1 MTTRSEAPDS
11 KSNGENVEEVG
22 QLNVD
27 SREMESSPNSNSPE
41 SSPPPGSKEGKQPP
55 SPAKKNPW
63 TKNVGTNS
71 SEGQKIN
78 SGKGG
83 DNANN
88 HSDVSSHEETVIP
101 ANAIKIPKDEQRK
114 STQVAVPEA
123 IGSWPALGEMAEN
136 VRRDGDKLSIQAPV
150 FKEKTGF
157 PDSGDI
163 VEQGEQGDQPRGA
176 NKKRGAGKQKWL
188 PFTIEPPRASTVKGN
203 HRDRG
208 DKDKRDREGT
218 EYYRDRGH
226 SHRPW
231 RPDRFHNA
239 PPRYNN
245 HYDNYPAAAGVE
257 GEFGGGSGYGSGDRG
272 RAMRGNRGRGNW
284 RYYHH
289 PPGGQGSG
297 QLQGYSQFQQQVYYN
312 GPMAGLVQY
321 NGMYFGPAPVM
332 PVDETTLKDYIKHQI
347 EYYFSNDNLQKDIY
361 LRRQMDK
368 DGCVPLDVIAR
379 FNRVRALT
387 QDVVMIRESLRY
399 SKKVEIVRDGVRP
412 KDNWQKWVIA
422 AGQIIEH
429 QTENNLYGESSY
441 YGDHY
446 EGEENNSAMQDSP
459 PLGSELHPS
468 GHMQMAELS
477 SSGQSTSSTSTV
489 PCKAQGDVTSSK
501 EITPPDGILKDEMAR
516 SLHHVGEEDW
526 KAVIRRQKKMTKGGE
541 NKGPVKSL
549 QFESMAEELDFEF
562 DDAPDTGGRRPNFSD
577 PPTWPGSADTS
588 EDELDD
594 QDIQKIIIVAQTP
607 PASRRPPVG
616 DRTGNFT
623 SRPQMT
629 NELAQVIN
637 DGLYFYEQDL
647 LSDTDANKNKT
658 TPKNDDGSTYR
669 KVDIISKEE
678 FDIQRGGTDEEL
690 VFTLEEVQAGG
701 DDGDTPVRAAPQTP
715 SAPLHTPSC
724 KTPLAPQS
732 SAERPVRPEKKARF
746 YPVPRKEGYDSQQYP
761 PKQKTKYSSNP
772 PVESDVG
779 WVMSPVVQRTT
790 RASSFGSNSS
800 EPSTSPSAHSIPQFQ
815 HPSHMLLKANGFQ
828 QQQYSKYHQNC
839 LRERKHFGIGQSQ
852 EMNTLYR
859 FWSFFLRT
867 HFNLKM
873 YNEFRELALEDAKV
887 GYRYGLECLFR
898 FYSYGLEKKF
908 RLEVFN
914 DFQKET
920 LRDHDDGSLYGLEK
934 FWAFLKYYKSKK
946 TFSIDSE
953 LVKRLANF
961 KTLDDFREAAKLKAN
976 EGEKTRSRPS
986 SYQDVGASRDSVTA
1000 GASDVSPLM
1009 VH

>member
-1 MTTRSEAPDS
+1 MSMTTRSEAPDS
-11 KSNGENVEEVG
+11 KSNGENVEGVG
-22 QLNVD
+22 RLNVD
-27 SREMESSPNSNSPE
+27 SREIDGSPNSNSPE
-41 SSPPPGSKEGKQPP
+41 SSPPPGLKEGKQPP

-63 TKNVGTNS
+63 TKNAGTNS
-71 SEGQKIN
+71 SEGQKAN
-78 SGKGG
+78 SSKGG

-88 HSDVSSHEETVIP
+88 NSEVSSHEETVIP
-101 ANAIKIPKDEQRK
+101 ANAIKIPKDEQKK

-136 VRRDGDKLSIQAPV
+136 VRRDGDKSSVQAP
-150 FKEKTGF
+150 FSKEKTGF
-157 PDSGDI
+157 PDSGDTG
-163 VEQGEQGDQPRGA
+163 EQGDQGDQPRGG

-188 PFTIEPPRASTVKGN
+188 PFTIEPPRSSAVKGN

-208 DKDKRDREGT
+208 DKDRREREGT

-245 HYDNYPAAAGVE
+245 QYDSYPATTGVE
-257 GEFGGGSGYGSGDRG
+257 GEFGGGGGYGSGDRG
-272 RAMRGNRGRGNW
+272 RSVRGNRGRGNW

-289 PPGGQGSG
+289 PPGGQGTG
-297 QLQGYSQFQQQVYYN
+297 QLQGYSQYQQQVYYN
-312 GPMAGLVQY
+312 GPLAGLVQY

-387 QDVVMIRESLRY
+387 QDVIMIKESLRF
-399 SKKVEIVRDGVRP
+399 SKKVEIVHDGVRP

-422 AGQIIEH
+422 AGQIIEQ
-429 QTENNLYGESSY
+429 QTQSNLYGESSY

-446 EGEENNSAMQDSP
+446 EGEENSSPMQDSP
-459 PLGSELHPS
+459 LLGSELHTTGP
-468 GHMQMAELS
+468 MQMAELS
-477 SSGQSTSSTSTV
+477 SGQNTSTNAM
-489 PCKAQGDVTSSK
+489 PSSKPLAQEDVTSSK

-516 SLHHVGEEDW
+516 SLHVGDEDW
-526 KAVIRRQKKMTKGGE
+526 KSVVTQRRQKKMAKGE
-541 NKGPVKSL
+541 SKGPVKSL
-549 QFESMAEELDFEF
+549 QFESTAEELDFEF
-562 DDAPDTGGRRPNFSD
+562 DDAPDTGGRRPNFSE
-577 PPTWPGSADTS
+577 PPTWPGSAETS

-594 QDIQKIIIVAQTP
+594 QDIQKILIVAQTP
-607 PASRRPPVG
+607 PVSRRPPAG

-629 NELAQVIN
+629 NELAQMIN

-647 LSDTDANKNKT
+647 LSDTDASKT
-658 TPKNDDGSTYR
+658 TPKKDDGTYR
-669 KVDIISKEE
+669 KVDVISKEE
-678 FDIQRGGTDEEL
+678 FDIQRGTDEEL
-690 VFTLEEVQAGG
+690 VFSLDEAQGG
-701 DDGDTPVRAAPQTP
+701 GGDTPVRPAQAPP

-724 KTPLAPQS
+724 MTPLTPQS
-732 SAERPVRPEKKARF
+732 SAERRPIKPEKKARF
-746 YPVPRKEGYDSQQYP
+746 YPVPRKEGYDSQYP

-779 WVMSPVVQRTT
+779 WVMSPAVQRT

-828 QQQYSKYHQNC
+828 QQQYSKYRQNC

-873 YNEFRELALEDAKV
+873 YKEFRELALEDAKV

-898 FYSYGLEKKF
+898 FYSYGMEKKF

-934 FWAFLKYYKSKK
+934 FWAFLKYYKGKK

-976 EGEKTRSRPS
+976 EGEKMRQRPLS
-986 SYQDVGASRDSVTA
+986 GAYQDAGASRDSVTV
-1000 GASDVSPLM
+1000 GGSDVSSLM